1 MASITTEKIREAVGA
16 GQWAMTHHARE
27 RAGRRRIGDEE
38 LVVALAK
45 GEVLESYPEDPRG
58 PSALALGHTND
69 GRSIHAVCALDASGT
84 LLIVTV
90 YEPEPPH
97 WLDERTRG
105 PGGEQP

>member
-1 MASITTEKIREAVGA
+1 MASITAEKIREAIDA

-27 RAGRRRIGDEE
+27 RAGRRRISDEE
-38 LVVALAK
+38 LVDALAQ
-45 GEVLESYPEDPRG
+45 GVVLESYPDDPRG
-58 PSALALGHTND
+58 PSALALGRTD
-69 GRSIHAVCALDASGT
+69 DDRFIHAVCALDTGGI

-90 YEPEPPH
+90 YEPEPPN